1 MERVGVFVC
10 HCGSNIGAVVD
21 CAKVAEE
28 LRKYPNVVH
37 SVDYKY
43 MCSEPGQ
50 NLIKDAVKEHN
61 LNRVVVCSC
70 SPRMHENTFRACVAQ
85 AGLNPYMFEMA
96 NIREH
101 CSWVHAGHNEEA
113 TEKAIDLAKMAVAK
127 VCKNKE
133 LQKGSSPVTKRAL
146 VVGGG
151 IAGIQAA
158 LDIANNG
165 YQVDILERTP
175 SIGGKMAQ
183 IDKTFPTIDC
193 SACILTPR
201 MVEASSHPNIKL
213 ITFAELEKVEGY
225 VGNFD
230 VTIRSKARSV
240 DMSKCT
246 GCGTCMT
253 KCPGKADDEFNMKLQ
268 KRPAIYTPFP
278 QAIPNKP
285 VIDRES
291 CLKFK
296 SRKEGKDVC
305 GVCAKLCPAGA
316 IYYEQEDELFVEHYG
331 AIVMATGYDQFDHS
345 VYGEYGYGKYPD
357 VISGLH
363 FERLVNASGPTM
375 GHIVRPSDH
384 KEPKTVVMVK
394 CVGSRDP
401 EHGKSYCSRTC
412 CMYSAKQ
419 ATLIR
424 DHCPDTKVYIFY
436 MDVRTP
442 GKGYD
447 EFYNRTR
454 EEYGVE
460 YIRGRVSKIYQD
472 GDQLMVKGEDSL
484 LGKPVE
490 ILADMVIL
498 ADAMIPQNDAT
509 KMAQIVGIGYDK
521 DGWFTEAHA
530 KLGPVETHT
539 AGIFLAGACQGP
551 KDIPDTVAQAG
562 AAAVKVCSLL
572 SKDKLETDPCTSEID
587 PALCAGCG
595 HCVNVCPYKAIS
607 LETIE
612 ERKAGKMVSRQV
624 AKVNASLCQGCG
636 ACTVTCRSSAANLNH
651 FTNAQILAEVDA
663 LCQTIL

>member
-1 MERVGVFVC
+1 MERVGVFIC
-10 HCGSNIGAVVD
+10 HCGSNIGSVVD

-28 LRKYPNVVH
+28 MRNYPNVVH
-37 SVDYKY
+37 AVDYKY

-50 NLIKDAVKEHN
+50 NLIKEAVKEHN

-101 CSWVHAGHNEEA
+101 CSWVHAGQNEEA
-113 TEKAIDLAKMAVAK
+113 TAKAIDLAKMAVAK

-133 LQKGSSPVTKRAL
+133 LKKGHSPVTKRAL
-146 VVGGG
+146 IVGGG

-305 GVCAKLCPAGA
+305 GVCAKVCPAGA
-316 IYYEQEDELFVEHYG
+316 IDYEQEDEIFVEHYG

-484 LGKPVE
+484 LGRPVE

-498 ADAMIPQNDAT
+498 ADAMIPQNDAA

-562 AAAVKVCSLL
+562 AAAVKVCGLL
-572 SKDKLETDPCTSEID
+572 SKDQLETDPCTSEID

-595 HCVNVCPYKAIS
+595 HCVGVCPYKAIS
-607 LETIE
+607 
-612 ERKAGKMVSRQV
+612 
-624 AKVNASLCQGCG
+624 
-636 ACTVTCRSSAANLNH
+636 
-651 FTNAQILAEVDA
+651 
-663 LCQTIL
+663 